1 MIEELKSSF
10 HPDQSAGINLLVEAG
25 PTLLQQMIEQGLI
38 DNLYLTVNLE
48 KTGENP
54 LSITDLTKGFELVSR
69 ENITP
74 CDFFHYKKLAK

>member
-1 MIEELKSSF
+1 MIEEIKNSF
-10 HPDQSAGINLLVEAG
+10 NPDQSSAINILVEAG
-25 PTLLQQMIEQGLI
+25 PTLLKQMIDEGLI

-54 LSITDLTKGFELVSR
+54 LSIADLTKGFELVSR

-74 CDFFHYKKLAK
+74 CDFFHYKKTS

>member
-1 MIEELKSSF
+1 MIEE
-10 HPDQSAGINLLVEAG
+10 
-25 PTLLQQMIEQGLI
+25 GLI

-69 ENITP
+69 ENITS

>member
-1 MIEELKSSF
+1 MIDE
-10 HPDQSAGINLLVEAG
+10 
-25 PTLLQQMIEQGLI
+25 GLI

-54 LSITDLTKGFELVSR
+54 LSITDLTKDFELISR

>member
-1 MIEELKSSF
+1 
-10 HPDQSAGINLLVEAG
+10 
-25 PTLLQQMIEQGLI
+25 MIEQGLI

-54 LSITDLTKGFELVSR
+54 LSIADLTKGFELVSR

-74 CDFFHYKKLAK
+74 CDFFHYKKTS

>member
-25 PTLLQQMIEQGLI
+25 PTLLKQMIEQGLI